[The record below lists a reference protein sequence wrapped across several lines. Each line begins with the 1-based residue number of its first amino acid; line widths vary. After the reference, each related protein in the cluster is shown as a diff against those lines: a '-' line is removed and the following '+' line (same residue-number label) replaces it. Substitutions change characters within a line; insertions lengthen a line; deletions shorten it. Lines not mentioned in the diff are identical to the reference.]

1 VPQPGDAGRATAH
14 DAEELAPPLRPRV
27 GGASPSM
34 GPVSAEA
41 ADQSVR
47 TRAFDFLARLSQ
59 IHPNGIPWSV
69 LLAGFDFGG
78 RRVPLASQ
86 QGIFKP
92 AVCRL
97 PLSMRTAP
105 IVEGRARPYEDEQ
118 DSEGLILYKYR
129 GAHSAPRGSAPRG
142 RYRGCPEERDAGTSL
157 RRPRRSPAPGA
168 RRLTRPAAG
177 SKTPPSNCSLDAPPR
192 AARG

>member
-1 VPQPGDAGRATAH
+1 
-14 DAEELAPPLRPRV
+14 
-27 GGASPSM
+27 M
-34 GPVSAEA
+34 GPVSGEA

-47 TRAFDFLARLSQ
+47 TRAVAFLARLSE

-69 LLAGFDFGG
+69 LLAGFDFEG

-105 IVEGRARPYEDEQ
+105 IVAGRARPYEDEQ

-129 GAHSAPRGSAPRG
+129 GTDRAPPENEGLPESPRNPD
-142 RYRGCPEERDAGTSL
+142 RFNP
-157 RRPRRSPAPGA
+157 
-168 RRLTRPAAG
+168 
-177 SKTPPSNCSLDAPPR
+177 LDAVRHEHESIRR
-192 AARG
+192 AHWGNAPWISQRHYL